1 LNRFAASLLIATVLV
16 LGAGPRARAAETEGY
31 RLQPGDVVFVSV
43 WKETDLQSEVL
54 VRPDGGLSFPLAG
67 EQVAAGRTVEELRQS
82 IEERLRKY
90 IPDPV
95 VTVTVRQIGGNRIYV
110 VGKVNRPGEFPFSR
124 PLDVM
129 QSLALAGGATPFAG
143 LNDIR
148 ILRREKG
155 RQIAIPF
162 RYEDVAGGHKLEQ
175 NVVLQSGDTVV
186 VP

>member
-1 LNRFAASLLIATVLV
+1 MFVVVLLALFVGTV
-16 LGAGPRARAAETEGY
+16 ARAAESESY
-31 RLQPGDVVFVSV
+31 RLQPGDVVQISV
-43 WKETDLQSEVL
+43 WKEPDLQAEVL

-67 EQVAAGRTVEELRQS
+67 EQIAAGRTVEELRRA
-82 IEERLRKY
+82 IDEKLRKY

-95 VTVTVRQIGGNRIYV
+95 VTVTVRVIGGNRIYI

-129 QSLALAGGATPFAG
+129 QSLALAGGATPYAG

-148 ILRREKG
+148 ILRRENG

-162 RYEDVAGGHKLEQ
+162 RYEDVAGGRKLEQ

>member
-1 LNRFAASLLIATVLV
+1 MKRVALALLFVGLLFLCI
-16 LGAGPRARAAETEGY
+16 GKSARAAESDGY

-67 EQVAAGRTVEELRQS
+67 EQVAAGRTVEELRGS
-82 IEERLRKY
+82 IEDKLRKY

-95 VTVTVRQIGGNRIYV
+95 VTVTIRQIGGNRIYV

-129 QSLALAGGATPFAG
+129 QSLALAGGATPYAG

-148 ILRREKG
+148 ILRRQNGK
-155 RQIAIPF
+155 QIAIPF
-162 RYEDVAGGHKLEQ
+162 RYEDVADGRKLEQ

>member
-1 LNRFAASLLIATVLV
+1 LKRHALPLLYFGLLV
-16 LGAGPRARAAETEGY
+16 LCIGQAAGAAEPDGY

-67 EQVAAGRTVEELRQS
+67 EQVAAGRTVEELRRS
-82 IEERLRKY
+82 IEDKLRKY

-95 VTVTVRQIGGNRIYV
+95 VTVTMRQIGGNRIYV
-110 VGKVNRPGEFPFSR
+110 VGKVNRPGEFPLSR

-129 QSLALAGGATPFAG
+129 QSLALAGGATPYAG

-148 ILRREKG
+148 ILRRENGK
-155 RQIAIPF
+155 QTAIPF
-162 RYEDVAGGHKLEQ
+162 RYEDVAGGRRLEQ
-175 NVVLQSGDTVV
+175 NIVLQSGDTVV